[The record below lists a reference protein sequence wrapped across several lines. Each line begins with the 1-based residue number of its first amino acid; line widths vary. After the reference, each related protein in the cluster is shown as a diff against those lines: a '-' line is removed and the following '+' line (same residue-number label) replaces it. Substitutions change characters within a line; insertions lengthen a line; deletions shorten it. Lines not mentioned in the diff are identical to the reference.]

1 MQVTRV
7 RSRMSGDM
15 MTLFL
20 LALAIFSAARELHH
34 ARMSACVGM
43 CVALQSAYLEGLGSL
58 QQPASV
64 PLKQSAYTSV
74 NGTDPGGP
82 TDSYSPDGI
91 AEASTGSQAIG
102 VYYREGVEKD
112 EY

>member
-34 ARMSACVGM
+34 ARMSVGM
-43 CVALQSAYLEGLGSL
+43 CVALQSAYLEGLGLL
-58 QQPASV
+58 QAHYNSAATIISYRSTTCGV
-64 PLKQSAYTSV
+64 WQSSEAIRIHKREWH
-74 NGTDPGGP
+74 GPGWP
-82 TDSYSPDGI
+82 H
-91 AEASTGSQAIG
+91 
-102 VYYREGVEKD
+102 
-112 EY
+112 